1 MPLAGPDHDLRPGAS
16 AVATA
21 RLAVVAL
28 LCALQYWLLTA
39 TMEAF
44 HGGDDALPLPAALA
58 SVGCF
63 LLGLGLVVVAERNE
77 ARRRRLSPGK
87 DLPRE

>member
-1 MPLAGPDHDLRPGAS
+1 MPVPGPNHDLRPGA
-16 AVATA
+16 AALATA
-21 RLAVVAL
+21 RLVVVAL

-58 SVGCF
+58 SAMCF
-63 LLGLGLVVVAERNE
+63 LLGLGLVFVAERNE
-77 ARRRRLSPGK
+77 ARRRQLGRLKEVSRG
-87 DLPRE
+87 